1 MLYPKTPSKT
11 ASSNNPHFAVFHW
24 GLYPTHLFPIHLP
37 PNNTGHA
44 LWPDWI
50 SGSAFRNR
58 LYQTIP
64 SPNSGNTDTPAKGQT
79 VAPPRMIWKGM
90 TCHEQFYIMANLK
103 DVWSKAIPFLITF
116 TCFRRLQDIQQGNNR
131 FSRIFLIVK
140 NISMRIRIDIIFIHV
155 CPVVSSYSVITT
167 LFNKF
172 KKVRRFN
179 LRFI

>member
-1 MLYPKTPSKT
+1 MIYLKTRSKT

-37 PNNTGHA
+37 PSNTGHA

-50 SGSAFRNR
+50 SGSAFRKR

-79 VAPPRMIWKGM
+79 VAPPRMIWTCM
-90 TCHEQFYIMANLK
+90 TCHEPSYIMTYLLALWTKVIN
-103 DVWSKAIPFLITF
+103 FLITF
-116 TCFRRLQDIQQGNNR
+116 TCFRCLQDIQQSNDR

-140 NISMRIRIDIIFIHV
+140 YIGMRIRIDIIFIHV
-155 CPVVSSYSVITT
+155 CPVVSSYSVITA
-167 LFNKF
+167 LFNE
-172 KKVRRFN
+172 
-179 LRFI
+179 